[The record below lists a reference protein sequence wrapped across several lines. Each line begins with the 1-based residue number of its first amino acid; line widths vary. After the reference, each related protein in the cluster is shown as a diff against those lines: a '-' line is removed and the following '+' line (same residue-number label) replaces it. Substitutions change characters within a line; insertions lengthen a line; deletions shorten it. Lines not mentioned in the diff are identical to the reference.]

1 MVGNEES
8 RAFKSGKDNRGGATG
23 FDLGLRGIDK
33 IDEVGNAI
41 DNENAGIKRIEYDVL
56 L

>member
-8 RAFKSGKDNRGGATG
+8 RAFKTGEDNHRGATG

-41 DNENAGIKRIEYDVL
+41 DNENVDIKRIRV
-56 L
+56 

>member
-8 RAFKSGKDNRGGATG
+8 RAFKAGEDDRGEATE

-33 IDEVGNAI
+33 VDEVGNAV
-41 DNENAGIKRIEYDVL
+41 DNENVDIKRIGV
-56 L
+56 

>member
-8 RAFKSGKDNRGGATG
+8 RAFKTGEDYCRGATG

-33 IDEVGNAI
+33 IDEVGNAV
-41 DNENAGIKRIEYDVL
+41 DNENVGIKRIEYDVL